1 MSAAMEAMEEGT
13 VTIDLPRFGECTY
26 AKSEVIEF
34 PWGLPGFPNHSRW
47 LALTVETQPSFVWL
61 QSLDDLKIAL
71 PCADPYHIFE
81 SYEPTLPAYAAAA
94 LEIEHPGDFTLLCVV
109 VVTEGAAEMSM
120 NLLAP
125 IVVNLRTRRGR
136 QIMLDNSSYSVRE
149 PIPRKEAQPVEKA
162 APAS

>member
-1 MSAAMEAMEEGT
+1 MEAMEERT
-13 VTIDLPRFGECTY
+13 LTIDLPRFGACTY
-26 AKSEVIEF
+26 TESEVIEF
-34 PWGLPGFPNHSRW
+34 PWGLPGFPNQRRW
-47 LALTVETQPSFVWL
+47 LALTVESQPSFVWL
-61 QSLDDLKIAL
+61 QSLDDVKVAL

-81 SYEPTLPAYAAAA
+81 SYEPKLPPYAAAA

-125 IVVNLRTRRGR
+125 LVINLRTRRGR
-136 QIMLDNSSYSVRE
+136 QIMLENSSYSVRE
-149 PIPRKEAQPVEKA
+149 PIPRKDAEGSAEA